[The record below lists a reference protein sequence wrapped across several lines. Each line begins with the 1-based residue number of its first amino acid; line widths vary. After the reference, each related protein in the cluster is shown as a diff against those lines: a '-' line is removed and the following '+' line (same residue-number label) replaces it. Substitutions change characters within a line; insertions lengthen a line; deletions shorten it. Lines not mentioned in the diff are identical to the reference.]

1 MLKNLVTFKSV
12 QNLSMS
18 KRLTGLL
25 AFLLLIVAVWI
36 TFKFD
41 QPTYHSGETIAE
53 TAFSTDR
60 ALEHVNEIGKKPH
73 YVGSVAHSEVRNYI
87 VDQLQKMGLEVQ
99 TQEGY
104 NLDARGN
111 LVIPQNIL
119 ARIEGSGNGD
129 ALVLMTHYDSATHSS
144 RGASDAGS
152 GIATIL
158 EGIRAFISKDTPH
171 ENDIVLLFT
180 DAEELGLNGAALF
193 VKDHPWAKD
202 AKLALNFEARGSGGN
217 SFMLL
222 ETNGSNSRL
231 IKAFKN
237 ANPKY
242 PVSNSLAYSIYK
254 MLPNDTDLT
263 VLREDANINGYNFA
277 FIDDHFD
284 YHTAMDK
291 PERLDRSTL
300 KQQGSYLM
308 PLLEYFKDA
317 NLNNLESDRDLIYFN
332 LPFGEFITYPYDW
345 ITPMLLVAISVFIL
359 LLIYGIRRDG
369 LNITHI
375 FYGFLPMLVSIIA
388 SGLAVWLFWKLIVL
402 LYPGYSEILQGF
414 PYNGYTYLAAGIILA
429 VGICFYVYHAFRKKS
444 GGKNLFIAPLLLW
457 IIVCALLSVY
467 LTGASYFL
475 IPVFFGLLQL
485 FVMIR
490 QKKPNRALM
499 ALLCFPA
506 ILLIMPFVWSLP
518 VALGLKMLFA
528 SAILVSL
535 LFLLHV
541 PVFGY
546 FKKLKTFGTLCMI
559 AFGILIVVAHFSS
572 GFIENRPKPNS
583 LVYVQDVDEQ
593 KAHFYSYDKLP
604 DDWTE
609 KVFGD
614 DPEIYSNPESNF
626 SSKYGNGFTF
636 SSEASMINIPEPA
649 VMVSQMKSDSTDS
662 SNRYSMKIAPNRAIN
677 RIEIYE
683 LNDIN
688 FSEFTA
694 NGQSAGNIN
703 IGEESYNIHKKRW
716 QERVLTYYA
725 SNQDTLRLEFSFKN
739 EANRKPKFVIYESA
753 YDLIGKKELGIEKRP
768 KDMIPKPFILN
779 DATIIKK
786 TVSLEEE

>member
-1 MLKNLVTFKSV
+1 
-12 QNLSMS
+12 MS

-25 AFLLLIVAVWI
+25 AFLLLILAVWI
-36 TFKFD
+36 TFNFD
-41 QPTYHSGETIAE
+41 QPTYRPGENIAE

-87 VDQLQKMGLEVQ
+87 VDQLQQIGLEVQ
-99 TQEGY
+99 TQDGY

-111 LVIPQNIL
+111 LVIPENIL
-119 ARIEGSGNGD
+119 ARMEGSGNGD

-144 RGASDAGS
+144 LGASDAGS
-152 GIATIL
+152 GIAAIL
-158 EGIRAFISKDTPH
+158 ESVRAFLKKETPH
-171 ENDIVLLFT
+171 KNDIILLFT
-180 DAEELGLNGAALF
+180 DAEELGLNGAELF

-231 IKAFKN
+231 IQAFKN
-237 ANPKY
+237 ANPEY

-284 YHTAMDK
+284 YHTAMDR
-291 PERLDRSTL
+291 PDRLDRPTL
-300 KQQGSYLM
+300 KQQGYYLM
-308 PLLEYFKDA
+308 PLLDYFKDA
-317 NLNNLESDRDLIYFN
+317 DLNKLESDRDLIYFN

-345 ITPMLLVAISVFIL
+345 ITPMLIASISIFIL
-359 LLIYGIRRDG
+359 LLIYGIRRKRI
-369 LNITHI
+369 NITDI
-375 FYGFLPMLVSIIA
+375 FYGFLPMLSSIIA
-388 SGLAVWLFWKLIVL
+388 SGLAVWLFWKLIL
-402 LYPGYSEILQGF
+402 LIYPGYSEILQGF

-429 VGICFYVYHAFRKKS
+429 VGICFYIYHAFRKRR

-457 IIVCALLSVY
+457 IILCTLLSVY

-499 ALLCFPA
+499 ALFCFPA

-528 SAILVSL
+528 SGILVSL

-546 FKKLKTFGTLCMI
+546 FKKLKIFGTLCMI
-559 AFGILIVVAHFSS
+559 AFVILVIVAHFKS
-572 GFIENRPKPNS
+572 GFNENRPKPNS
-583 LVYVQDVDEQ
+583 LVYVQDLDQQ
-593 KAHFYSYDKLP
+593 KAHFYSYDQLS
-604 DDWTE
+604 DEWTAT
-609 KVFGD
+609 VFGE
-614 DPEIYSNPESNF
+614 DPEIHSNPESNF

-636 SSEASMINIPEPA
+636 SSEAPLIDIPEPQ
-649 VMVSQMKSDSTDS
+649 VIISELDQDSTDLAK
-662 SNRYSMKIAPNRAIN
+662 YSMKIAPNRPIN

-688 FSEFTA
+688 FTDFKA
-694 NGQSAGNIN
+694 NGLSAANVQ
-703 IGEESYNIHKKRW
+703 IGEDSYNIHKKRW
-716 QERVLTYYA
+716 QERILTYYA
-725 SNQDTLRLEFSFKN
+725 SNRDTLRLEFSFKN
-739 EANRKPKFVIYESA
+739 EPNRKPKFVIYESA
-753 YDLIGKKELGIEKRP
+753 YDLIGNKELGIEKRP

-779 DATIIKK
+779 DATILKK
-786 TVSLEEE
+786 TVSLERK